1 MDWVAAKNSAAV
13 KNIEDCLV
21 QIACRYAKAACGHAC
36 LNSGN
41 GTVVDFIL
49 PRGPLSPTT
58 TDLEKSQT

>member
-1 MDWVAAKNSAAV
+1 
-13 KNIEDCLV
+13 NIEDCLV